1 MLRAGPKALR
11 LGRAE
16 WVWLGP
22 WAVTVLVPVATVGAG
37 WALRA
42 GQAAVWEGKW
52 EPPYL
57 ARPTHQGQPPI
68 SFQAPSWACVG
79 VSVSSVSG
87 KLPVLFQLC
96 FPISRLVP
104 KVVLS
109 VSGTPG
115 ASLVGAGNHRA
126 DHK

>member
-57 ARPTHQGQPPI
+57 ARPTHQGPASHLFPGSFLGLRWCLCLLCLWEVACAI
-68 SFQAPSWACVG
+68 ST
-79 VSVSSVSG
+79 
-87 KLPVLFQLC
+87 LFSY
-96 FPISRLVP
+96 F
-104 KVVLS
+104 
-109 VSGTPG
+109 
-115 ASLVGAGNHRA
+115 
-126 DHK
+126 